1 MAQPQ
6 VPGDGGDTLS
16 LPCDETK
23 SVRSLDLGM
32 REFECGCGDRH
43 AVVMD
48 VHPPERFVPDFLVE
62 VLQEAIETTSEE
74 MPEFGTAHLLGIV
87 LEEFPE
93 SVVSADMSDDGD
105 VGAGIV
111 WVTDFDAR
119 RLHEIVVEL
128 VVEVMEHA
136 VRRSRRSS
144 DGWGSSTWR
153 SSSRSTAR
161 SATSPRTMSTR
172 ELVVCP
178 TKTGLSSLLSD
189 ACHTES

>member
-6 VPGDGGDTLS
+6 VSGDGGDTLS

-111 WVTDFDAR
+111 WVTDDDAAVSAFERRMGEFDVA
-119 RLHEIVVEL
+119 EF
-128 VVEVMEHA
+128 VEVY
-136 VRRSRRSS
+136 
-144 DGWGSSTWR
+144 
-153 SSSRSTAR
+153 
-161 SATSPRTMSTR
+161 R
-172 ELVVCP
+172 EERD
-178 TKTGLSSLLSD
+178 LSED
-189 ACHTES
+189 DVYR